1 MGAAGS
7 VASGG
12 DDALSLQLAQEIV
25 RDRERAERI
34 WRAANQIAG
43 VSGTLAREDG
53 QKKVNSATAN
63 GAKGAVG
70 SSGKWVA
77 TVDPDSGSTYYWN
90 EATGETRWT
99 DPAAPEAAAA
109 AAAAAAAPAAGKADA
124 TGTAAAAPALSD
136 DELCRAVL
144 AEINAVRA
152 DPAAYAAKVEAMFL
166 PFFDGAGDDELCMR
180 DPENEAPGAP
190 LLRTQEGPRAVHEC
204 AAALRAFGG
213 KAAAPPLAELSE
225 PLSRAAAEHAADIG
239 ASGET
244 SHDGADGSGPQDRIE
259 RHGEWQVTLGE
270 NLSFG
275 CRGAARVVCQLLVD
289 DGVASRG
296 HRKNTL
302 NPKFAVAGIA
312 AAEHAKFGR
321 CCVIDF
327 VGGYGPKR
335 QVSDQAATVETKG
348 KLSAAFLAVMESV
361 PAQIAEQLIPLCEQA
376 VGTGETVTI
385 IYDPNGEVQ
394 IKCRSE
400 KQERTTQA
408 SWGVTPGA
416 S

>member
-99 DPAAPEAAAA
+99 DPAAPEAA

-275 CRGAARVVCQLLVD
+275 CRGVARVVCQLLVD

>member
-109 AAAAAAAPAAGKADA
+109 AAAAPAAGKADA

-144 AEINAVRA
+144 AEINAARA
-152 DPAAYAAKVEAMFL
+152 DPAAYAAKVEALYL
-166 PFFDGAGDDELCMR
+166 PFFEGAGDDELCMR
-180 DPENEAPGAP
+180 DPENEVPGAP

>member
-99 DPAAPEAAAA
+99 DPAAPEAAA

>member
-99 DPAAPEAAAA
+99 DPAAPEAA

>member
-376 VGTGETVTI
+376 VETGETVTI